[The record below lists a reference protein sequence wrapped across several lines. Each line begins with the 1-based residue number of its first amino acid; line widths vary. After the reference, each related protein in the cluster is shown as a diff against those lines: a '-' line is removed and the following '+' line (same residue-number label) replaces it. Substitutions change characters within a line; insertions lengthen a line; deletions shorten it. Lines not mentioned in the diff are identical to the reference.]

1 MAELDK
7 TIDIEFGLMKNGFG
21 KYSTLELGTGEIR
34 LGKIAFFKNSFEK
47 ITVKMITDGA
57 DVIRPTFYKHFQ
69 DKYEIIEYILEKEI
83 KDKIQ
88 VLIENDME
96 DDLLRLLFTCLSK
109 DKEFYKKLYLIEG
122 ANSFD
127 NLMFQFIYDT
137 LLRLLNKYPLKSPA
151 KLQILSRETIARFY
165 TFGLADS
172 VKYAIM
178 HDITYTPEEIAAAYD
193 YLIHNSAFD
202 LVEHP
207 RI

>member
-1 MAELDK
+1 MTEVKKELTKDLLALSFK
-7 TIDIEFGLMKNGFG
+7 ELIMKMP
-21 KYSTLELGTGEIR
+21 
-34 LGKIAFFKNSFEK
+34 FEK

-69 DKYEIIEYILEKEI
+69 DEKEI

-109 DKEFYKKLYLIEG
+109 DKEFYKRLYLIEG
-122 ANSFD
+122 PNSFD
-127 NLMFQFIYDT
+127 HLMFQFIYDT

-202 LVEHP
+202 LMEHP

>member
-1 MAELDK
+1 M
-7 TIDIEFGLMKNGFG
+7 
-21 KYSTLELGTGEIR
+21 
-34 LGKIAFFKNSFEK
+34 
-47 ITVKMITDGA
+47 
-57 DVIRPTFYKHFQ
+57 
-69 DKYEIIEYILEKEI
+69 
-83 KDKIQ
+83 
-88 VLIENDME
+88 
-96 DDLLRLLFTCLSK
+96 
-109 DKEFYKKLYLIEG
+109 IEG
-122 ANSFD
+122 PNSFD
-127 NLMFQFIYDT
+127 HLMFQFIYDT

-151 KLQILSRETIARFY
+151 KLQILSRETIARFH

>member
-1 MAELDK
+1 MTEVKKELTKDLLALSFK
-7 TIDIEFGLMKNGFG
+7 ELIMKMP
-21 KYSTLELGTGEIR
+21 
-34 LGKIAFFKNSFEK
+34 FEK

-69 DKYEIIEYILEKEI
+69 DKYEIIEYILKKEI
-83 KDKIQ
+83 KDKIR

-109 DKEFYKKLYLIEG
+109 DKEFYKRLYLIE
-122 ANSFD
+122 
-127 NLMFQFIYDT
+127 
-137 LLRLLNKYPLKSPA
+137 
-151 KLQILSRETIARFY
+151 
-165 TFGLADS
+165 DS

-178 HDITYTPEEIAAAYD
+178 HDITYTPEEIAAAYN

>member
-1 MAELDK
+1 M
-7 TIDIEFGLMKNGFG
+7 
-21 KYSTLELGTGEIR
+21 SS
-34 LGKIAFFKNSFEK
+34 KINLQPCEYARKSS
-47 ITVKMITDGA
+47 I
-57 DVIRPTFYKHFQ
+57 FQ
-69 DKYEIIEYILEKEI
+69 DNQL
-83 KDKIQ
+83 
-88 VLIENDME
+88 
-96 DDLLRLLFTCLSK
+96 
-109 DKEFYKKLYLIEG
+109 
-122 ANSFD
+122 
-127 NLMFQFIYDT
+127 IYDT

-207 RI
+207 KI

>member
-1 MAELDK
+1 
-7 TIDIEFGLMKNGFG
+7 MKI
-21 KYSTLELGTGEIR
+21 L
-34 LGKIAFFKNSFEK
+34 
-47 ITVKMITDGA
+47 
-57 DVIRPTFYKHFQ
+57 
-69 DKYEIIEYILEKEI
+69 EYILEKEI
-83 KDKIQ
+83 KDKIR

-96 DDLLRLLFTCLSK
+96 DNLLRLLFTCLSK

-127 NLMFQFIYDT
+127 NLMFPNFIYDT
-137 LLRLLNKYPLKSPA
+137 LLTLLNKYPLKSPA

-207 RI
+207 KI

>member
-1 MAELDK
+1 MTGQGKSAIDTLLAESFK
-7 TIDIEFGLMKNGFG
+7 
-21 KYSTLELGTGEIR
+21 ELALKHPI
-34 LGKIAFFKNSFEK
+34 EK
-47 ITVKMITDGA
+47 ITIKEITDKAG
-57 DVIRPTFYKHFQ
+57 VIRPTFYNHFQ

-109 DKEFYKKLYLIEG
+109 DKEFYKRLYLIEG
-122 ANSFD
+122 PNSFD
-127 NLMFQFIYDT
+127 HLMFQFIYDT

-202 LVEHP
+202 LMEHP

>member
-1 MAELDK
+1 MTEVKKELTK
-7 TIDIEFGLMKNGFG
+7 NLLALSFKELIMKMP
-21 KYSTLELGTGEIR
+21 
-34 LGKIAFFKNSFEK
+34 FEK

-69 DKYEIIEYILEKEI
+69 DKYEIIEYILKKEI
-83 KDKIQ
+83 KDKIR

-96 DDLLRLLFTCLSK
+96 DDLLRLLFTCL
-109 DKEFYKKLYLIEG
+109 YLIEG
-122 ANSFD
+122 PNSFD
-127 NLMFQFIYDT
+127 HLMFQFIYDT
-137 LLRLLNKYPLKSPA
+137 LLTLLNKYPLKSPA

-172 VKYAIM
+172 VKYAII

-202 LVEHP
+202 LMEHP

>member
-1 MAELDK
+1 MTEVKKELTK
-7 TIDIEFGLMKNGFG
+7 NLLALSFKELIMKMP
-21 KYSTLELGTGEIR
+21 
-34 LGKIAFFKNSFEK
+34 FEK

-69 DKYEIIEYILEKEI
+69 DKYEI
-83 KDKIQ
+83 KDKIR

-109 DKEFYKKLYLIEG
+109 DKEFYKRLYLIEG
-122 ANSFD
+122 PNSFD
-127 NLMFQFIYDT
+127 HLMFQFIYDT
-137 LLRLLNKYPLKSPA
+137 LLTLLNKYPLKSPA

-172 VKYAIM
+172 VKYAII

-202 LVEHP
+202 LMEHP

>member
-1 MAELDK
+1 MTEVKKELTKDLLALSFK
-7 TIDIEFGLMKNGFG
+7 ELIMKMP
-21 KYSTLELGTGEIR
+21 
-34 LGKIAFFKNSFEK
+34 FEK

-69 DKYEIIEYILEKEI
+69 DKKEI

-109 DKEFYKKLYLIEG
+109 DKEFYKRLYLIEG
-122 ANSFD
+122 PNSFD
-127 NLMFQFIYDT
+127 HLMFQFIYDT
-137 LLRLLNKYPLKSPA
+137 LLTLLNKYPLKSPA

-178 HDITYTPEEIAAAYD
+178 HDITYTPEEIAAAYN

>member
-1 MAELDK
+1 MTEVKKELTKDLLALSFK
-7 TIDIEFGLMKNGFG
+7 ELIMKMP
-21 KYSTLELGTGEIR
+21 
-34 LGKIAFFKNSFEK
+34 FEK

-69 DKYEIIEYILEKEI
+69 DLKKEI

-109 DKEFYKKLYLIEG
+109 DKEFYKRLYLIEG
-122 ANSFD
+122 PNSFD
-127 NLMFQFIYDT
+127 HLMFQFIYDT
-137 LLRLLNKYPLKSPA
+137 LLTLLNKYPLKSPA

-178 HDITYTPEEIAAAYD
+178 HDITYTPEEIAAAYN

>member
-1 MAELDK
+1 MTEVKKELTK
-7 TIDIEFGLMKNGFG
+7 NLLALSFKELIMKMP
-21 KYSTLELGTGEIR
+21 
-34 LGKIAFFKNSFEK
+34 FEK

-69 DKYEIIEYILEKEI
+69 DKYEIIEYILKKEI
-83 KDKIQ
+83 KDKIR

-96 DDLLRLLFTCLSK
+96 DDLLRLLFTCLLK
-109 DKEFYKKLYLIEG
+109 TKNFMTLFDEG
-122 ANSFD
+122 PNSFD
-127 NLMFQFIYDT
+127 HLMFQFIYDT
-137 LLRLLNKYPLKSPA
+137 LLRLLNKYPLKSSA
-151 KLQILSRETIARFY
+151 KLQILSRNNCAIY

-172 VKYAIM
+172 VKYVIM
-178 HDITYTPEEIAAAYD
+178 HDITYTPGRESAAYD

>member
-1 MAELDK
+1 MTEVKKELTKDLLALSFK
-7 TIDIEFGLMKNGFG
+7 ELIMKMP
-21 KYSTLELGTGEIR
+21 
-34 LGKIAFFKNSFEK
+34 FEK

-69 DKYEIIEYILEKEI
+69 DKYEIIEYILKKEI

-109 DKEFYKKLYLIEG
+109 DKEFYKRLYLIEG
-122 ANSFD
+122 PNSFD
-127 NLMFQFIYDT
+127 HLMFQFIYDT

-151 KLQILSRETIARFY
+151 KLQILSRETIAQFY

-207 RI
+207 KIC

>member
-1 MAELDK
+1 
-7 TIDIEFGLMKNGFG
+7 
-21 KYSTLELGTGEIR
+21 
-34 LGKIAFFKNSFEK
+34 
-47 ITVKMITDGA
+47 
-57 DVIRPTFYKHFQ
+57 
-69 DKYEIIEYILEKEI
+69 
-83 KDKIQ
+83 
-88 VLIENDME
+88 ME

-109 DKEFYKKLYLIEG
+109 DKEFYKRLYLIEG
-122 ANSFD
+122 PNSFD
-127 NLMFQFIYDT
+127 HLMFQFIYDT

-202 LVEHP
+202 LMEHP

>member
-1 MAELDK
+1 MFLKSHVKELSILETFLITFSFLWYNISIVERIWTNDRSEKRTDK
-7 TIDIEFGLMKNGFG
+7 RF
-21 KYSTLELGTGEIR
+21 
-34 LGKIAFFKNSFEK
+34 A
-47 ITVKMITDGA
+47 
-57 DVIRPTFYKHFQ
+57 VIRPTFYRHFQ
-69 DKYEIIEYILEKEI
+69 DKYEILEYILEKEI
-83 KDKIQ
+83 KDKIR

-109 DKEFYKKLYLIEG
+109 DKEFYKRLYLIEG
-122 ANSFD
+122 PNSFD
-127 NLMFQFIYDT
+127 HLMFQFIYDT

-207 RI
+207 KIW

>member
-1 MAELDK
+1 MTEGKKELTKDLLALSFK
-7 TIDIEFGLMKNGFG
+7 ELIMKMP
-21 KYSTLELGTGEIR
+21 
-34 LGKIAFFKNSFEK
+34 FEK

-69 DKYEIIEYILEKEI
+69 DKYEIIEYILKKEI

-96 DDLLRLLFTCLSK
+96 DDLLRLLFTCLS
-109 DKEFYKKLYLIEG
+109 LIEG
-122 ANSFD
+122 PNSFD
-127 NLMFQFIYDT
+127 HLMFQFIYDT

-202 LVEHP
+202 LMEHP

>member
-1 MAELDK
+1 MTEVKKELTKDLLALSFK
-7 TIDIEFGLMKNGFG
+7 ELIMKMP
-21 KYSTLELGTGEIR
+21 
-34 LGKIAFFKNSFEK
+34 FEK

-69 DKYEIIEYILEKEI
+69 DKYEILEYILEKEI
-83 KDKIQ
+83 KDKIR

-109 DKEFYKKLYLIEG
+109 DKEFYKRLYLIEG
-122 ANSFD
+122 PNSFD
-127 NLMFQFIYDT
+127 HLMFQFIYDT
-137 LLRLLNKYPLKSPA
+137 LKSPA

-207 RI
+207 KI

>member
-1 MAELDK
+1 MTEVKKELTKDLLALSFK
-7 TIDIEFGLMKNGFG
+7 ELIMKMP
-21 KYSTLELGTGEIR
+21 
-34 LGKIAFFKNSFEK
+34 FEK

-69 DKYEIIEYILEKEI
+69 DKYEILEYILR
-83 KDKIQ
+83 

-109 DKEFYKKLYLIEG
+109 DKEFYRRLYLIEG
-122 ANSFD
+122 TNSFD
-127 NLMFQFIYDT
+127 HLMFQFIYDT
-137 LLRLLNKYPLKSPA
+137 LLTLLNKYPLKSPA
-151 KLQILSRETIARFY
+151 KLQILSHETIARFY

-172 VKYAIM
+172 VKYAII
-178 HDITYTPEEIAAAYD
+178 HDITYTPEEISAAYD

>member
-1 MAELDK
+1 MTEVKKELTK
-7 TIDIEFGLMKNGFG
+7 NLLALSFKELIMKMP
-21 KYSTLELGTGEIR
+21 
-34 LGKIAFFKNSFEK
+34 FEK

-69 DKYEIIEYILEKEI
+69 DKKEI
-83 KDKIQ
+83 KDKIR

-109 DKEFYKKLYLIEG
+109 DKEFYKRLYLIEG
-122 ANSFD
+122 PNSFD
-127 NLMFQFIYDT
+127 HLMFQFIYDT
-137 LLRLLNKYPLKSPA
+137 LLTLLNKYPLKSPA

-178 HDITYTPEEIAAAYD
+178 HDITYTPEEIAAAYN

>member
-1 MAELDK
+1 MTEVKKELTKDLLALSFK
-7 TIDIEFGLMKNGFG
+7 ELIMKMP
-21 KYSTLELGTGEIR
+21 
-34 LGKIAFFKNSFEK
+34 FEK
-47 ITVKMITDGA
+47 ITVKMITEGA

-69 DKYEIIEYILEKEI
+69 DKYEILEYILEKEI
-83 KDKIQ
+83 KDKIR

-122 ANSFD
+122 PNSFD
-127 NLMFQFIYDT
+127 HLMFQFI
-137 LLRLLNKYPLKSPA
+137 YPLKSPA

-207 RI
+207 KI

>member
-1 MAELDK
+1 MTEVKKELTKDLLALSFK
-7 TIDIEFGLMKNGFG
+7 ELIMKMP
-21 KYSTLELGTGEIR
+21 
-34 LGKIAFFKNSFEK
+34 FEK

-69 DKYEIIEYILEKEI
+69 DKYEILEYILEKEI
-83 KDKIQ
+83 KDKIR

-109 DKEFYKKLYLIEG
+109 DKEFYH
-122 ANSFD
+122 
-127 NLMFQFIYDT
+127 LMFQFIYDT